1 MLDFARAE
9 DIKADIWFG
18 LIANSVD
25 NFMTSLFLLI
35 IGHALTFP
43 EAVWT
48 KARVRVQFRATAWSV
63 ASFST

>member
-9 DIKADIWFG
+9 DIYTHIWFG

-25 NFMTSLFLLI
+25 DLLTTILFLI
-35 IGHALTFP
+35 IGHTLTFR
-43 EAVWT
+43 EAVGT
-48 KARVRVQFRATAWSV
+48 SVRIWAQFRATAWSV